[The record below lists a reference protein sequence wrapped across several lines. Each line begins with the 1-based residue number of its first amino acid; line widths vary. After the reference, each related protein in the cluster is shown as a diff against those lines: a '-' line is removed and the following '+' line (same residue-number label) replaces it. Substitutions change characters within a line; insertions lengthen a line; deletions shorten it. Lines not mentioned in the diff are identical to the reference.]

1 MLHKSSGT
9 NLYPLNTYLHVCLV
23 ACKLT
28 HEVFVKWK
36 FRTYSSFSQFIPRL
50 AQMAL
55 LASKDLTTAKKV
67 TSSGAQPDVRDYN
80 CLRVQCLTN

>member
-9 NLYPLNTYLHVCLV
+9 NSYPLNTYLHVCLV

-36 FRTYSSFSQFIPRL
+36 FRTYCKQFDRKFYADWINETLYTRRIRG
-50 AQMAL
+50 
-55 LASKDLTTAKKV
+55 S
-67 TSSGAQPDVRDYN
+67 DYIAI
-80 CLRVQCLTN
+80 LVAIIFG